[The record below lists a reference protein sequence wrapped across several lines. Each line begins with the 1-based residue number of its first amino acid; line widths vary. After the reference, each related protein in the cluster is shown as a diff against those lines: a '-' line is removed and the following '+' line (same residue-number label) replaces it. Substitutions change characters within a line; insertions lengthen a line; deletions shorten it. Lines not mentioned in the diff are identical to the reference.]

1 MEIVIEEE
9 KINWLLSQIVIQEL
23 FLRTAQP

>member
-1 MEIVIEEE
+1 MEVVTEEE
-9 KINWLLSQIVIQEL
+9 KVNWLLSQIVIQEL